1 MEGII
6 RHHHKSCI
14 HAEKQWRTMGY
25 KKDLHVFFGENDGLG
40 IKDRQGY
47 GYFTR
52 KDENIMRHNEI

>member
-1 MEGII
+1 
-6 RHHHKSCI
+6 
-14 HAEKQWRTMGY
+14 MGY

-52 KDENIMRHNEI
+52 KDENIMRHNEIWIKW